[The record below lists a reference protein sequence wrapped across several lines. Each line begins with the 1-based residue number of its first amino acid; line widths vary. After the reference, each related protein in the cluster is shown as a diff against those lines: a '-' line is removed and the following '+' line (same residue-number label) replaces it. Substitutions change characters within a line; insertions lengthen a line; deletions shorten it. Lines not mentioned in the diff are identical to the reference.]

1 MLDLFYDKLQDSSGV
16 AAIIISVAFMLFSG
30 YAMTRITKKLHLPNV
45 TAYIVAG
52 ILLGPYCFKI
62 VPSAL
67 VEGMDFI
74 ADIALAFI
82 AFGTGE
88 FFRVSALKK
97 NGLKVVVITVLE
109 SLMASALIFVVT
121 FFLLRLDL
129 TFSIVLAALAAA
141 TAPASTVMTIRQTG
155 AKGDF
160 VDTLLQVV
168 ALDDVVGLIAY
179 SIAISVA
186 LAAKTG
192 RFSAGSIIQ
201 PILVNFGVLLLGGLF
216 GGLMKLPCLLSAGSV
231 PCWMYRLYW
240 AACPWAWSI
249 LILRRTISCSSS

>member
-179 SIAISVA
+179 SNAIS
-186 LAAKTG
+186 KYHTTHTG
-192 RFSAGSIIQ
+192 KFWGTFAGGTVRGTDEAFDAEEAFHGQSPDYFCSYPVCFLRDLCPAGCIAST
-201 PILVNFGVLLLGGLF
+201 GLHVH
-216 GGLMKLPCLLSAGSV
+216 GHGL
-231 PCWMYRLYW
+231 Y
-240 AACPWAWSI
+240 
-249 LILRRTISCSSS
+249 